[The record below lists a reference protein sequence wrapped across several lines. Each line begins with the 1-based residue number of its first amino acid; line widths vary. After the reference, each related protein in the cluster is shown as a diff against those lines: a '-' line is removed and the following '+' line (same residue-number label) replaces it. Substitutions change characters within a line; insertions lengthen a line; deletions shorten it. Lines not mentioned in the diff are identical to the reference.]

1 MPTDQSCQVLTAGFS
16 FHRKPYAMV
25 QPEGVKNYLLRLQ
38 TDGRCRARIDG
49 DMSLIDAGDLLLLI
63 LTSPMS

>member
-38 TDGRCRARIDG
+38 TDGRCRSRIRRG
-49 DMSLIDAGDLLLLI
+49 HVPGGCGRSA
-63 LTSPMS
+63 SF